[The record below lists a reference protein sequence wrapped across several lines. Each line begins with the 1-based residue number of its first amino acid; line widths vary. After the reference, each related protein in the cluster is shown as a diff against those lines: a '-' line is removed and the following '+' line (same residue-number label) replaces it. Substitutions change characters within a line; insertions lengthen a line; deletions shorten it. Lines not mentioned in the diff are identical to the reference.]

1 MAGNSEPSHIPQQNR
16 RNKLRVT
23 FGAYQDEEQTSQSQ
37 APPFLQLNQPTLF
50 QTSPQSL
57 CSSTMQNTSQGL
69 SLSLSFQ
76 HHDNNMNLPFNLD
89 EQNSKGN
96 NNNNNSIFLGGLL
109 KQNGQI
115 TSSVPLGP
123 FTGYAYVLK
132 SSRFLKPAQQIL
144 DGFCGVDCRV
154 LDIPLESLDDP
165 ITCSSDRI
173 QHRWKN
179 SRLILMLDEVN
190 ACLFLLKIC
199 TNLIKLFAFLL
210 HAKGNNFEFLLK
222 STLI

>member
-1 MAGNSEPSHIPQQNR
+1 
-16 RNKLRVT
+16 
-23 FGAYQDEEQTSQSQ
+23 
-37 APPFLQLNQPTLF
+37 
-50 QTSPQSL
+50 
-57 CSSTMQNTSQGL
+57 
-69 SLSLSFQ
+69 
-76 HHDNNMNLPFNLD
+76 MNLPFNLD